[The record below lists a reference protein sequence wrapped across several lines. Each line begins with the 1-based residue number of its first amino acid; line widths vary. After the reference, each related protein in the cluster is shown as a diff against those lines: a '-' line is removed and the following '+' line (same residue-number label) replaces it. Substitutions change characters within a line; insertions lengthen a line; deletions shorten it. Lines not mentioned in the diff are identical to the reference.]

1 MFEQKKT
8 KQDEQNLLSIEI
20 SSPEVDSGDP
30 LAPYR
35 PHIDN
40 FDLTEEQKLE
50 LVETIITMAEIIL
63 DAHFQ
68 SIKQPCHSEKTVDKP
83 VASINGV
90 RHGN

>member
-1 MFEQKKT
+1 MVFEKKT

-20 SSPEVDSGDP
+20 SSPELGSDDP

-50 LVETIITMAEIIL
+50 LIDAIFSIAHMVLDVKFGTMRRRLTSEKSV
-63 DAHFQ
+63 D
-68 SIKQPCHSEKTVDKP
+68 EKTV
-83 VASINGV
+83 SINGV
-90 RHGN
+90 RHEN